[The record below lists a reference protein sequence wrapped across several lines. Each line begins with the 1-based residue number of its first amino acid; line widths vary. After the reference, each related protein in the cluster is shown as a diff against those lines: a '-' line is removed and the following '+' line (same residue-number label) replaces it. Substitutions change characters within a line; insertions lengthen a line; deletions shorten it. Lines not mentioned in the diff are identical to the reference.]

1 MGDALAA
8 AERVRMSELQP
19 PADLPRRLL
28 LLGGLAVLAGCS
40 SRPRQVSSPSAA
52 APPRPRPRPRLPLP
66 DPLRSREVVFH
77 ALQLVGTPYRFGGMS
92 PEGGFDCSGLV
103 LYVHQASGGPRM
115 PRTVR
120 EQMAMDLPG
129 VPEGQRVA
137 GDLVFFGQAGRP
149 NHIGIYVGEG
159 RFVHAPSTGGTV
171 RLDRLDSPY
180 WRTRYLGTRRV
191 PG

>member
-1 MGDALAA
+1 M
-8 AERVRMSELQP
+8 
-19 PADLPRRLL
+19 LP
-28 LLGGLAVLAGCS
+28 V
-40 SRPRQVSSPSAA
+40 
-52 APPRPRPRPRLPLP
+52 P

-77 ALQLVGTPYRFGGMS
+77 ALQLVGIPYRYGGMS

-103 LYVHQASGGPRM
+103 MYVHQAAGGPRL

-120 EQMAMDLPG
+120 EQMALSLPE

-137 GDLVFFGQAGRP
+137 GDLVFFGQHGRP

-171 RLDRLDSPY
+171 RLDRLGSSY
-180 WRTRYLGTRRV
+180 WRARYLGTRRV

>member
-1 MGDALAA
+1 M
-8 AERVRMSELQP
+8 
-19 PADLPRRLL
+19 
-28 LLGGLAVLAGCS
+28 
-40 SRPRQVSSPSAA
+40 
-52 APPRPRPRPRLPLP
+52 P

-77 ALQLVGTPYRFGGMS
+77 ALQLVGTPYRFGGAS

-103 LYVHQASGGPRM
+103 LYVHQAAGGPRL

-120 EQMAMDLPG
+120 EQMAMPLPI

-137 GDLVFFGQAGRP
+137 GDLVFFGQQGRP

>member
-1 MGDALAA
+1 MRLSEPDTGPGPDA
-8 AERVRMSELQP
+8 VS
-19 PADLPRRLL
+19 RRLL
-28 LLGGLAVLAGCS
+28 LLGALALLGACS
-40 SRPRQVSSPSAA
+40 SRSR
-52 APPRPRPRPRLPLP
+52 APAPVIDRPAVPARPRPRPRGVLPVP

-77 ALQLVGTPYRFGGMS
+77 ALQLVGTPYRFGGAS

-103 LYVHQASGGPRM
+103 LYVHQAAGGPRL

-120 EQMAMDLPG
+120 EQMAMPLPV

-137 GDLVFFGQAGRP
+137 GDLVFFGLQGRP

-159 RFVHAPSTGGTV
+159 RFVHAPSSGGTV
-171 RLDRLDSPY
+171 RLDRLDAPY
-180 WRTRYLGTRRV
+180 WRSRYLGTRRV

>member
-1 MGDALAA
+1 MRVIEADADA
-8 AERVRMSELQP
+8 QP
-19 PADLPRRLL
+19 PALPRRWLL
-28 LLGGLAVLAGCS
+28 FGGLALLAGCG
-40 SRPRQVSSPSAA
+40 SRPRTPTPVVERP
-52 APPRPRPRPRLPLP
+52 PPRPRPRPRPRLPVPAP

-77 ALQLVGTPYRFGGMS
+77 ALQLVGTPYRYGGMS

-103 LYVHQASGGPRM
+103 LYVHQASGGPRL

-120 EQMAMDLPG
+120 EQMAMPLPS

-180 WRTRYLGTRRV
+180 WRSRYLDTRRV
-191 PG
+191 PN